1 MAAMADQAHI
11 RNFSIIAHIDHGKS
25 TLADRILELTHT
37 VDPRSMRAQVLDS
50 MDLERERGIT
60 IKAQA
65 VRVFYESPRDGQTY
79 QLQLIDTPGHV
90 DFTYEVSRSLAA
102 CEGALLVVDASQGV
116 EAQTVAN
123 TYLAVE
129 SGLELIPCLNK
140 VDLPGAEPERVAE
153 EVADLLGEP
162 ADQVRR
168 ISAKTGEGVSDILDE
183 LIARVP
189 PPDGDPT
196 APPRALIF
204 DSEFDQYRG
213 VIAYIRVV
221 DGSFTKGE
229 AIRAMQAGTEAEIDD
244 IGFFTPQMLPAK
256 ALHAGEVG
264 FLITGIKDVTKL
276 RVGDTL
282 TSKQRPAAEP
292 LPGYREVKPMV
303 FCGLFPIESDDYPD
317 LRDALEKLT
326 LNDAALS
333 LEPET
338 SEALGFGFRCGFLGL
353 LHMDIVRER
362 LEREYDLE
370 LLATMPSVEYE
381 VTLTDGTVRAVHSP
395 NDMPEPARVAEV
407 REPFIRASILTPKE
421 FVGQIM
427 ELCQDRRGEHA
438 GMHYLSAERVQ
449 LTYDLPLAEIVL
461 DFFDQLKSRTRGYAS
476 LGLRRDRAARV
487 RSGQA
492 RHPARRRSHRRPV
505 DAGAPVQGPGGG
517 AHADREVA
525 REDPAPAV
533 RRAHPGR
540 HRLADR
546 RPRDDQGLPQ
556 GRDRQVLR
564 RRHQPQAQAART
576 AEAGQAADEAGG
588 PDRGAPGGLPGGA
601 GARRQELSSVGFSA
615 ELADQADPEIGQE
628 VIRVRHD
635 DGRVEELRLHD
646 YERLYALP
654 GVYEQIVHDR
664 LGCRSPAELAAL
676 LARAADD
683 VGWPRAQV
691 RVLDIAAGN
700 GVSGE
705 ALAAAGLRPVVGTD
719 IVSAAREAAL
729 RDRPGLYDSY
739 LILDLLRLTDAERTS
754 VSAHRANAL
763 SCVAP
768 VGDQASELPGAALVA
783 AAGLLAP
790 DALVVYLHD
799 PHRSSPDVVT
809 PDLWA
814 AGLGERIDARELT
827 RRRYVH
833 RYTVNGAPVEM
844 DGVVWR
850 IRRLG

>member
-1 MAAMADQAHI
+1 MADQAHI

-37 VDPRSMRAQVLDS
+37 VDARAMRAQVLDS

-65 VRVFYESPRDGQTY
+65 VRVFYESGRDGQTY

-129 SGLELIPCLNK
+129 AGLELIPCLNK

-162 ADQVRR
+162 ADTVRR
-168 ISAKTGEGVSDILDE
+168 ISAKTGQGVSEVLDE
-183 LIARVP
+183 LIERVP
-189 PPDGDPT
+189 PPTGDPL

-221 DGSFTKGE
+221 DGTFTKGDP
-229 AIRAMQAGTEAEIDD
+229 IRAMQAGTEAEIDD
-244 IGFFTPQMLPAK
+244 IGFFSPQMISAPQLGS
-256 ALHAGEVG
+256 GEVG
-264 FLITGIKDVTKL
+264 YVITGIKDVTRL

-282 TSKQRPAAEP
+282 TAKAGRPGSASAP

-303 FCGLFPIESDDYPD
+303 FCGLFPIETEQYPD

-333 LEPET
+333 WEPET

-381 VTLTDGTVRAVHSP
+381 VTLTDGSILPLHSP
-395 NDMPEPARVAEV
+395 NDMPDPARIAEV

-427 ELCQDRRGEHA
+427 ELCQERRGEHA

-476 LGLRRDRAARV
+476 LDYDLIGLRESDLVKLDILLAGDPIDALSMLVHRSKAQVAGRTLTEKLRAKIPRQQYDV
-487 RSGQA
+487 PIQA
-492 RHPARRRSHRRPV
+492 AIGSRI
-505 DAGAPVQGPGGG
+505 
-517 AHADREVA
+517 VA
-525 REDPAPAV
+525 RETIKAYRKDVIAKCYGGDISRKRKLLEAQKKGKQRMKQVGRIEVPQEAFLAV
-533 RRAHPGR
+533 
-540 HRLADR
+540 L
-546 RPRDDQGLPQ
+546 
-556 GRDRQVLR
+556 
-564 RRHQPQAQAART
+564 
-576 AEAGQAADEAGG
+576 E
-588 PDRGAPGGLPGGA
+588 
-601 GARRQELSSVGFSA
+601 
-615 ELADQADPEIGQE
+615 
-628 VIRVRHD
+628 
-635 DGRVEELRLHD
+635 
-646 YERLYALP
+646 
-654 GVYEQIVHDR
+654 
-664 LGCRSPAELAAL
+664 
-676 LARAADD
+676 
-683 VGWPRAQV
+683 
-691 RVLDIAAGN
+691 
-700 GVSGE
+700 
-705 ALAAAGLRPVVGTD
+705 
-719 IVSAAREAAL
+719 
-729 RDRPGLYDSY
+729 
-739 LILDLLRLTDAERTS
+739 
-754 VSAHRANAL
+754 
-763 SCVAP
+763 
-768 VGDQASELPGAALVA
+768 
-783 AAGLLAP
+783 
-790 DALVVYLHD
+790 
-799 PHRSSPDVVT
+799 
-809 PDLWA
+809 
-814 AGLGERIDARELT
+814 LGEK
-827 RRRYVH
+827 
-833 RYTVNGAPVEM
+833 G
-844 DGVVWR
+844 
-850 IRRLG
+850 